1 MTNIAYLSLKSKIY
15 VEELSVMTNDA
26 MGTIGQ
32 HTQYDLLWVTQ
43 EKEEAQWLFWTLNN
57 IVLVTKIIPIFDSE
71 KYDYVV
77 MLLPCYYL
85 SRISVPFFSEF
96 DWKVR
101 YLIDGGTYLFI
112 KVLGKD
118 NLSPN
123 ITQIY
128 GISGI
133 IERDGACISWEYGVK
148 FWMEN

>member
-32 HTQYDLLWVTQ
+32 HTQHDLLWVTQ
-43 EKEEAQWLFWTLNN
+43 EKEEAQWWFWTLNN
-57 IVLVTKIIPIFDSE
+57 IVSVTKIIPVFDSE
-71 KYDYVV
+71 KYAYVV

-85 SRISVPFFSEF
+85 SRISAPFFSEF

-118 NLSPN
+118 NLPPN

-128 GISGI
+128 GISWI
-133 IERDGACISWEYGVK
+133 IERDGACISWEYGFK